1 MLNFNAVA
9 LQIFPQG
16 ITHGRGEKNI
26 EVNGLSAGTVPVNC
40 EILARGQHKRT
51 HDRREFFLVRTSEA
65 LAYLRVC
72 TAMPNSGYAEFAVI
86 HEIAQIGSAEAKELE
101 EYARESIAVLCGQ

>member
-1 MLNFNAVA
+1 MINFNAIA
-9 LQIFPQG
+9 LQLFPQG
-16 ITHGRGEKNI
+16 IAHGRGEKNI

-40 EILARGQHKRT
+40 EILTRGQHKRSN
-51 HDRREFFLVRTSEA
+51 DRREFFLVRTSEA

-86 HEIAQIGSAEAKELE
+86 YEIAQIGSAEAQTLE
-101 EYARESIAVLCGQ
+101 KYAIEAIDVLCGQ